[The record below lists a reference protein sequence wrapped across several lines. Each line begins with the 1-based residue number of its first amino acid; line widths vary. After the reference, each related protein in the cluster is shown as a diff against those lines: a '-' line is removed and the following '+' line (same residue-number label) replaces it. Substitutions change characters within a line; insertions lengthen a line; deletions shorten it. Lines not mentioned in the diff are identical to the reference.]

1 MAKKPQADS
10 VKPSAP
16 KPGAQK
22 PSAPKPAAAETPRKT
37 DPRRAVVDALM
48 RLAAEQPYSAIS
60 LADIAREAGVSL
72 ADMRD
77 WFPSKGA
84 MLGGLMRIVDRQ
96 VLEGTT
102 GDMDAESAHDRVLDV
117 LMRRF
122 DALEPYRDA
131 MRSIHRSVRSDPAL
145 ALALNQAAVNSWRYM
160 LEAAGID
167 TQGSLGALKTQ
178 GAVLVF
184 SRVFPVWLDDDPD
197 LSRTMAAAD
206 RELKRGEK
214 IVGAADALHR
224 LAAPFRGFARAVCQR
239 RAERRDAR
247 RDEGAGGE
255 RGRDVEYV

>member
-1 MAKKPQADS
+1 MARKPT
-10 VKPSAP
+10 PP
-16 KPGAQK
+16 KA
-22 PSAPKPAAAETPRKT
+22 AAAEAPKKG

-48 RLAAEQPYSAIS
+48 RLAAEQPYGSIALS
-60 LADIAREAGVSL
+60 DIAREAGVSL

-77 WFPSKGA
+77 LFPSKGA
-84 MLGGLMRIVDRQ
+84 MLAGLMRMIDRD

-102 GDMDAESAHDRVLDV
+102 GDMEAESAHDRVLDV

-122 DALEPYRDA
+122 DALEPYREA
-131 MRSIHRSVRSDPAL
+131 MRSVHRSVRGDPAF

-160 LEAAGID
+160 LAAAGID

-184 SRVFPVWLDDDPD
+184 SRVFPVWLDDEAD
-197 LSRTMAAAD
+197 LSRTLAAAD

-224 LAAPFRGFARAVCQR
+224 LAAPFRGFARAVCER
-239 RAERRDAR
+239 RAERRQTR
-247 RDEGAGGE
+247 RDERAADE

>member
-1 MAKKPQADS
+1 MAKKPTQ
-10 VKPSAP
+10 P
-16 KPGAQK
+16 KATQ
-22 PSAPKPAAAETPRKT
+22 PKAAAAEAPKKA
-37 DPRRAVVDALM
+37 DPRRAVVEALM
-48 RLAAEQPYSAIS
+48 RLAAEQPYGSIT
-60 LADIAREAGVSL
+60 LADIAREADVSL

-84 MLGGLMRIVDRQ
+84 MLAGLMRIIDRE

-102 GDMDAESAHDRVLDV
+102 GDMAAESSHDRVLDV

-122 DALEPYRDA
+122 DALEPYREA
-131 MRSIHRSVRSDPAL
+131 MRSIHRSVRTDPAF

-160 LEAAGID
+160 LEAAGIE

-184 SRVFPVWLDDDPD
+184 SRVFPVWLDDEPD
-197 LSRTMAAAD
+197 LSRTLAAAD
-206 RELKRGEK
+206 RELKRGER

-224 LAAPFRGFARAVCQR
+224 LAAPFRGFARAVCAR
-239 RAERRDAR
+239 RKERRQAYRDDAR
-247 RDEGAGGE
+247 HDE